1 MGHEAWRLGNGCTVS
16 RGRSPSSSEY
26 VANSLIVIEGAI
38 TVAIGFVVAFMLPDF
53 PDTWRLLT
61 PEMKAVANR
70 RMALDAREADVDVG
84 GGMSQLQGLKAAF
97 TDPKTYI
104 LSLAYHGIT
113 GAAGFQNFYPT
124 LTASLYPNLTGFTL
138 RVRSLLLCAP
148 PYIFTVFWS
157 LSHGLASDKVGNRF
171 WFYIYPVPIVIAGA
185 LVFMFTDSFGGR
197 YFSLFMLNA
206 IFVMNGTIYAWI
218 ANAIPRPPAKRAA
231 ALAFM
236 NSVGNAASIWTP
248 FTYGSEDGPHYIVA
262 MGINIALVGIAGI
275 CGIIMRF
282 YLQYQNR
289 QLERME
295 NEDMTLTPRD
305 IKKLEKTAELE
316 HCTVAEARALQ
327 KGYRYII

>member
-1 MGHEAWRLGNGCTVS
+1 M
-16 RGRSPSSSEY
+16 
-26 VANSLIVIEGAI
+26 
-38 TVAIGFVVAFMLPDF
+38 
-53 PDTWRLLT
+53 LT
-61 PEMKAVANR
+61 P
-70 RMALDAREADVDVG
+70 
-84 GGMSQLQGLKAAF
+84 SQF
-97 TDPKTYI
+97 CDPKTYI

-124 LTASLYPNLTGFTL
+124 LTASLFPQLTGTTL
-138 RVRSLLLCAP
+138 RIRSLLLCAP
-148 PYIFTVFWS
+148 PYIFTVIWS
-157 LSHGLASDKVGNRF
+157 LTHGLASDKVGNRF
-171 WFYIYPVPIVIAGA
+171 WFYMYPVPIVIAGA

-248 FTYGSEDGPHYIVA
+248 FTYGENDPHYIKP
-262 MGINIALVGIAGI
+262 MGINIGLVGIAGI

-289 QLERME
+289 QLERMANE
-295 NEDMTLTPRD
+295 NAELTARDMR
-305 IKKLEKTAELE
+305 KLEKTAEME
-316 HCTVAEARALQ
+316 GISVFEARQLQ